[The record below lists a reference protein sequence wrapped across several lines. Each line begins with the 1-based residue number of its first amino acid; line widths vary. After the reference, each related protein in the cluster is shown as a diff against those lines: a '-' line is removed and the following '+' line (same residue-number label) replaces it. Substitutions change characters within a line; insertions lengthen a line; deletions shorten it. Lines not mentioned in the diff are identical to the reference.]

1 MTDTQYRPRAEGDP
15 DRPLLTMVHVE
26 MRDPGPHGMGT
37 PAEGARLDGTFDAIG
52 EGLPSLRSLY
62 VARSRDAGFMNY
74 VLYSPAPSGQS
85 LEGLIRRVLRGESVD
100 VEHRED
106 PSWTV
111 YRQLLP
117 SLEEEREFL
126 DFRVIKVLQEQ
137 GDPLTPKRDVHH
149 RMYFEDHA
157 AAKSLGD
164 ELKREG
170 FSVEITS
177 EPGYSRPIVLLASR
191 DDAVTRDAITP
202 ITIDLLRRAHACGG
216 FYDGWEARLLKPNP
230 GLLGKLFGKKQ

>member
-1 MTDTQYRPRAEGDP
+1 MTDIQHRPRAEGDP

-37 PAEGARLDGTFDAIG
+37 AAESSRLDTAFDAVVD
-52 EGLPSLRSLY
+52 GLPPLRSLY
-62 VARSRDAGFMNY
+62 VARSRDSGFMNF
-74 VLYSPAPSGQS
+74 VLYSPAASGAD
-85 LEGLIRRVLRGESVD
+85 LEGLIARVLRGESID
-100 VEHRED
+100 IEHRED
-106 PSWTV
+106 PTWTV
-111 YRQLLP
+111 FRQLLP
-117 SLEEEREFL
+117 SLEEERELL
-126 DFRVIKVLQEQ
+126 DIRVIQVLQEH

-149 RMYFEDHA
+149 RMYFEDHG

-216 FYDGWEARLLKPNP
+216 FYDGWEARLLKPKP